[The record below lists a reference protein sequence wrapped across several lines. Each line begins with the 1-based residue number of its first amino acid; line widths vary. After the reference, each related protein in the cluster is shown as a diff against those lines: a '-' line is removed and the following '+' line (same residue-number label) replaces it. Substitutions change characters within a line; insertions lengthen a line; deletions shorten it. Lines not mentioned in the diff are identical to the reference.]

1 MGVGAAIE
9 ARRSSRTFDRN
20 FAVDL
25 KAISTI
31 LYLSCGTRKQI
42 GSLALKRNTPNSGNL
57 GSIEIYVVAL
67 SIQDV
72 EPGIYHYDSVD
83 CALTQLNTG
92 NFRLWIREFV
102 CYQSEFS
109 DCSALLIL
117 TSNVGRLK
125 AKYGERG
132 YRLGLLDAG
141 HVSQNIQLV
150 CTSIGLAVCATAGFI
165 DDEVNRTLRL
175 DGLRDATVL
184 CLAVGGPTS

>member
-1 MGVGAAIE
+1 SEEYHFASRNPAGLKHIKIAHKRHYDPDVLALQVTAPLKFKGKYRIPLEREGFLLADMGVGAAIE

-57 GSIEIYVVAL
+57 GSIETYVVAL
-67 SIQDV
+67 SIQGV

-92 NFRLWIREFV
+92 
-102 CYQSEFS
+102 
-109 DCSALLIL
+109 
-117 TSNVGRLK
+117 
-125 AKYGERG
+125 
-132 YRLGLLDAG
+132 
-141 HVSQNIQLV
+141 
-150 CTSIGLAVCATAGFI
+150 
-165 DDEVNRTLRL
+165 
-175 DGLRDATVL
+175 
-184 CLAVGGPTS
+184 